1 MITETIAQ
9 RALDAKH
16 NFDLAFK
23 KKDIETMMAIVD
35 YLHEVG
41 LSGLADRLYK
51 RV

>member
-1 MITETIAQ
+1 MNQELSQ

-16 NFDLAFK
+16 GFELAFK
-23 KKDIETMMAIVD
+23 HGDNNTMNAIVD
-35 YLHEVG
+35 YLHELG